1 MNLIDRY
8 LRAVRDH
15 LPRGE
20 QDDIIDELA
29 DSIVSRMED
38 EAATRGR
45 PLDEEEQVALLRS
58 MGHPMSVAARY
69 RGDDR
74 SVTFGRRLIGPE
86 LFPSYLK
93 VLVANFAV
101 TVIVLAIIVIA
112 SGGTPWS
119 GLGGIVVPFAIQFLI
134 VTAIFVVVDA
144 RWVRDPNGWDPRTVN
159 AMGPDVDL
167 SSLDGISRQLI
178 GKAHPRAVA
187 VTTSVVEIGLL
198 GLSLA
203 VWLAI
208 GVPERFG
215 FLAAGP
221 GWRDVWLPATAVIVV
236 AVATPIVTLVRPTW
250 TRFRVA
256 MHAFVDVAT
265 VVLGAVSLGIGSWV
279 VLADPGT
286 ATADAAR
293 LVDLINGIVR
303 VSIAATIV
311 LTAINAALEIRRL
324 LRMGREPAPLG

>member
-1 MNLIDRY
+1 VNLIDRY

-15 LPRGE
+15 LPRGQ
-20 QDDIIDELA
+20 QDDIINELA
-29 DSIVSRMED
+29 DSIESRMED
-38 EAATRGR
+38 EAASRGR
-45 PLDEEEQVALLRS
+45 PLDEDEQVALLRS
-58 MGHPMSVAARY
+58 LGHPMSVAARY

-101 TVIVLAIIVIA
+101 TVIVLAIVLLA
-112 SGGTPWS
+112 GGGPVWS
-119 GLGGIVVPFAIQFLI
+119 GFGGIVVPFAIQFVV

-159 AMGPDVDL
+159 AMGPDVDV

-198 GLSLA
+198 GLSLGA
-203 VWLAI
+203 WLAI

-221 GWRDVWLPATAVIVV
+221 GWRDVWVPATAVIVV
-236 AVATPIVTLVRPTW
+236 ALATPIVTLIRPTW

-256 MHAFVDVAT
+256 MHAAVDVAT
-265 VVLGAVSLGIGSWV
+265 IVIGAVSLAIGSWV
-279 VLADPGT
+279 VLADPGS
-286 ATADAAR
+286 ASSDAVR
-293 LVDLINGIVR
+293 LADLINGIVR

-324 LRMGREPAPLG
+324 LRMGTERSAGA